1 MMDAATLSAPDALAS
16 AVRKV
21 RWRLLPIFVVMF
33 IVNYV
38 DRVNVSFIKPQLEAS
53 LGIGATAYGLGAGLF
68 FWGYAVFEVPAN
80 LALERMGAR
89 RWLTLIAAVWGAL
102 AALLAFVRTAEE
114 FYTLRFLLGAAEAG
128 FFPGV
133 VYTFTRWFPAA
144 ERGRAMAVFL
154 SGSAIASVISGP
166 LSAALLSIQGLGLQG
181 WQWMVLLEG
190 VFSVGMAGVLWFWL
204 DALPA
209 DARWLE
215 PAERAALTAAVESE
229 RAAAITRPK
238 AGLGE
243 LLLDLRLLFF
253 CWVYFA
259 IQLTIYA
266 VTFWLPEIIRGMG
279 GLSDLQ
285 VGLFNS
291 IPWLISIAG
300 MYFFA
305 VAAARRPGQQ
315 GWVAVA
321 LIVAGLG
328 MFAATF
334 GGPVSGFVCIC
345 VSALGFKSAASLF
358 WPLPQKELDPR
369 IAAAGIAL
377 INSLGNLGG
386 FVAPTAF
393 GWIKETTGNV
403 TWGLHGLAASSLLT
417 AALVLLV
424 RFRRA

>member
-1 MMDAATLSAPDALAS
+1 MRETAPQSALAS
-16 AVRKV
+16 AVSKAK
-21 RWRLLPIFVVMF
+21 WRLLPLFVVMF

-53 LGIGATAYGLGAGLF
+53 LGIGATAYGVGAGLF
-68 FWGYAVFEVPAN
+68 FWGYAIFEVPAN
-80 LALERMGAR
+80 MALERLGAR

-102 AALLAFVRTAEE
+102 AALLAFVRDANE
-114 FYTLRFLLGAAEAG
+114 FYALRFLLGAAEAG

-133 VYTFTRWFPAA
+133 VYYFTRWFPSS
-144 ERGRAMAVFL
+144 ERGRAMAIFL

-166 LSAALLSIQGLGLQG
+166 LSAGLMSIEGMGLHG
-181 WQWMVLLEG
+181 WQWMVLIEG
-190 VFSVGMAGVLWFWL
+190 VFSVGMAGILWVWL
-204 DALPA
+204 DSLPA
-209 DARWLE
+209 EARWLNPE
-215 PAERAALTAAVESE
+215 ERQALSNAVESE

-243 LLLDLRLLFF
+243 LLLDPKLLFF

-279 GLSDLQ
+279 GLSNMQ

-300 MYFFA
+300 MYLFA

-321 LIVAGLG
+321 LTVAGLG
-328 MFAATF
+328 MFAATL
-334 GGPVSGFVCIC
+334 GGPVAGFVCIC

-358 WPLPQKELDPR
+358 WPIPQKELDPR
-369 IAAAGIAL
+369 VAAAGIAL

-386 FVAPTAF
+386 FFAPTAF
-393 GWIKETTGNV
+393 GWIKETTGSV

>member
-1 MMDAATLSAPDALAS
+1 VSGLTVQSALAS
-16 AVRKV
+16 AVSKAK
-21 RWRLLPIFVVMF
+21 WRLLPLFVVMF

-53 LGIGATAYGLGAGLF
+53 LGIGATAYGIGAGLF
-68 FWGYAVFEVPAN
+68 FWGYALFEVPAN
-80 LALERMGAR
+80 VALERLGAR

-102 AALLAFVRTAEE
+102 AALLAFVRDANE
-114 FYTLRFLLGAAEAG
+114 FYALRFLLGAAEAG

-133 VYTFTRWFPAA
+133 VYYFTRWFPAA
-144 ERGRAMAVFL
+144 ERGRAMAIFL

-166 LSAALLSIQGLGLQG
+166 LSAGLLSIEGLGLHG
-181 WQWMVLLEG
+181 WQWMVLIEG
-190 VFSVGMAGVLWFWL
+190 VFSVAMAGVLWIWL
-204 DALPA
+204 DSLPA
-209 DARWLE
+209 EARWLNE
-215 PAERAALTAAVESE
+215 AERTALSEAVESE
-229 RAAAITRPK
+229 RKAAITRPK

-243 LLLDLRLLFF
+243 LLVDPRLLFF

-279 GLSDLQ
+279 DLTNMQ
-285 VGLFNS
+285 VGLLNS
-291 IPWLISIAG
+291 VPWLISIVG
-300 MYFFA
+300 MYLFA

-321 LIVAGLG
+321 LTLAGLG
-328 MFAATF
+328 MFAATL
-334 GGPVSGFVCIC
+334 GGPVAGFVCIC

-358 WPLPQKELDPR
+358 WPIPQKELDPR

-393 GWIKETTGNV
+393 GWIKETTGSV

>member
-1 MMDAATLSAPDALAS
+1 MEANAPTPDPVALAS
-16 AVRKV
+16 AVRKAL
-21 RWRLLPIFVVMF
+21 WRLLPVFVVMF

-53 LGIGATAYGLGAGLF
+53 LGIGAAAYGLGAGLF
-68 FWGYAVFEVPAN
+68 FWGYAVFEIPAN

-89 RWLTLIAAVWGAL
+89 RWLTLIAAIWGAL
-102 AALLAFVRTAEE
+102 AALLAFVRSKEE
-114 FYTLRFLLGAAEAG
+114 FYLLRFLLGAAEAG

-144 ERGRAMAVFL
+144 ERGRAMAIFL
-154 SGSAIASVISGP
+154 SGSAIASVLSGP
-166 LSAALLSIQGLGLQG
+166 LSAALLRVEGLGLHG
-181 WQWMVLLEG
+181 WQWMVLIEG
-190 VFSVGMAGVLWFWL
+190 VFSVGLAGVLWWWL
-204 DALPA
+204 DSLPG
-209 DARWLE
+209 DARWLT
-215 PAERAALTAAVESE
+215 PAERAALSSTVEAE

-243 LLLDLRLLFF
+243 LLLDARLLFF

-279 GLSDLQ
+279 GLTDMQ
-285 VGLFNS
+285 VGLLNS
-291 IPWLISIAG
+291 IPWLISIVG
-300 MYFFA
+300 MYLFA
-305 VAAARRPGQQ
+305 LAAARRPGQA

-321 LIVAGLG
+321 LTVAGLG
-328 MFAATF
+328 MFAATL
-334 GGPVSGFVCIC
+334 GGPVSAFACIC
-345 VSALGFKSAASLF
+345 ISALGFKSAASLF

-386 FVAPTAF
+386 FFAPTAF
-393 GWIKETTGNV
+393 GWIKEATGSV
-403 TWGLHGLAASSLLT
+403 TWGLHGLAATSLVT
-417 AALVLLV
+417 AALVLRL
-424 RFRRA
+424 RRRA